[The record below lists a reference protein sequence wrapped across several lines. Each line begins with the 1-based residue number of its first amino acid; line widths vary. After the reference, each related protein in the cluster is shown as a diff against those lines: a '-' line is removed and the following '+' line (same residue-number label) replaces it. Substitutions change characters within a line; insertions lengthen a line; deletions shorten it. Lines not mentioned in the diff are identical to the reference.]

1 MCIRDRYIAVLDGLV
16 EGDEGTIELP
26 LRPDYYDLPRQMVCH
41 EYGKPATT
49 HWKVLERKNGK
60 TRMALFPV
68 TGRTHQLRV
77 HCAHLDGLHTP
88 IFGDELYGVAANRLH
103 LHAAAISFI
112 HPTTK
117 EEISFEVAPN
127 F

>member
-1 MCIRDRYIAVLDGLV
+1 
-16 EGDEGTIELP
+16 
-26 LRPDYYDLPRQMVCH
+26 VCH
-41 EYGKPATT
+41 EHGKPATT
-49 HWKVLERKNGK
+49 HWKVLERHNGK
-60 TRMALFPV
+60 TRLALFPV

-77 HCAHLDGLHTP
+77 HCAHPDGLHTP
-88 IFGDELYGVAANRLH
+88 IFGDELYGVPANRLH
-103 LHAAAISFI
+103 LHAASISFI